1 MARFAFG
8 NGEEMNFCIELEK
21 YISLTYLFNQPR
33 YQKTIILV
41 IQIIDHE
48 FGQLNYKTIY
58 IQNLFQFN
66 NPNDDEITV
75 SIESHV
81 MNLKVTRKSSQ
92 SYVMKQQPSVHIKLP
107 GRHGISSPFSIGI
120 FEKNHLKLI

>member
-1 MARFAFG
+1 MYIGYSNYESNRFVQ
-8 NGEEMNFCIELEK
+8 LV
-21 YISLTYLFNQPR
+21 S
-33 YQKTIILV
+33 KTIH
-41 IQIIDHE
+41 DK
-48 FGQLNYKTIY
+48 YS
-58 IQNLFQFN
+58 FQFN

-120 FEKNHLKLI
+120 YERMINH